1 MRLTMAWITVYVISL
16 IGKIRLKKSKNSKN
30 QFFWEN
36 ALIFDIVFVSSL
48 YDGPTCG
55 NGFTEPGEECDCG
68 LAEHCENPC
77 CDANT
82 CMIHLNA
89 TCASGTCCDME
100 VWVVSE
106 NLRKIYRLNI
116 TWWNIL
122 QFVTLHIFLQL
133 ISDLSCE
140 SRRNDL
146 P

>member
-1 MRLTMAWITVYVISL
+1 M
-16 IGKIRLKKSKNSKN
+16 
-30 QFFWEN
+30 F
-36 ALIFDIVFVSSL
+36 SL

-100 VWVVSE
+100 VSGF
-106 NLRKIYRLNI
+106 RKVEKNVQKHDGK
-116 TWWNIL
+116 L
-122 QFVTLHIFLQL
+122 QFVTLHFFAINFRLVM
-133 ISDLSCE
+133 
-140 SRRNDL
+140 
-146 P
+146 